1 MCLRQLINM
10 CNIDILKESYNATSS
25 NIIVDMEPFYEQA
38 EKISRQSLQGVV
50 YFVTGKN
57 KAYRVIDCQKLGE
70 WPYGVIKANSISDLS
85 NVTLLTKRSFDL
97 VQARKN
103 EKNLSARKAA

>member
-1 MCLRQLINM
+1 M
-10 CNIDILKESYNATSS
+10 LKDEYSATAS

-70 WPYGVIKANSISDLS
+70 WPTGVIKANSISDLS

-97 VQARKN
+97 VLSRKN
-103 EKNLSARKAA
+103 EKNHQSARKAA